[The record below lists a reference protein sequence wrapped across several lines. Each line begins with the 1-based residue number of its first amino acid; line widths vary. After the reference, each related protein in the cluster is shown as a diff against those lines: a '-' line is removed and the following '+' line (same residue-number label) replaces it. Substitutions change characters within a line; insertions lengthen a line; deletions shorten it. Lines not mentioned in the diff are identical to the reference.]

1 MDNAQPLAEE
11 WKPTIRPRATVATK
25 ITFPVAQATMELHRG
40 KHEHAIQIPMPLLP
54 YERAAGHHAMFVRG
68 QAYLGLDDGAA
79 AAAEFRKMIDNR
91 GLGSLSVLYPLA

>member
-1 MDNAQPLAEE
+1 
-11 WKPTIRPRATVATK
+11 
-25 ITFPVAQATMELHRG
+25 
-40 KHEHAIQIPMPLLP
+40 MPLLP